1 VNVMNPN
8 KRPGT
13 TMPPTP
19 SSEDDRQPDLEP
31 ATPVKRPAL
40 DSHGLPV
47 APEVTAGQTQ
57 VNGSAMT
64 NVLRSVSWC
73 FLARSCGL
81 IRRASCPREGGS
93 WGKAND
99 QRVSYTGSRFTV
111 MEDANGCDGR
121 TPFEFLICCY
131 LDDTVFFFA
140 VYDFICYMM
149 ILTDLKWKV
158 ARVFFQGY
166 KRSWL

>member
-1 VNVMNPN
+1 
-8 KRPGT
+8 
-13 TMPPTP
+13 
-19 SSEDDRQPDLEP
+19 
-31 ATPVKRPAL
+31 
-40 DSHGLPV
+40 
-47 APEVTAGQTQ
+47 
-57 VNGSAMT
+57 
-64 NVLRSVSWC
+64 
-73 FLARSCGL
+73 
-81 IRRASCPREGGS
+81 
-93 WGKAND
+93 
-99 QRVSYTGSRFTV
+99 

>member
-1 VNVMNPN
+1 LVRNDGIIYATNLKFTFTPEAGPRQHCPAAVNVMNPN

-64 NVLRSVSWC
+64 NVLRSVS
-73 FLARSCGL
+73 
-81 IRRASCPREGGS
+81 
-93 WGKAND
+93 
-99 QRVSYTGSRFTV
+99 
-111 MEDANGCDGR
+111 
-121 TPFEFLICCY
+121 
-131 LDDTVFFFA
+131 
-140 VYDFICYMM
+140 
-149 ILTDLKWKV
+149 
-158 ARVFFQGY
+158 
-166 KRSWL
+166 